1 MVSPRLLLSV
11 LLLAA
16 AVSGCKS
23 EGSKTSS
30 APPEPVVVSA
40 PPPGVLPA
48 PADVAAAPKDAQRSE
63 SGLACV
69 VLREGTGKVHPK
81 IYDTVLMHQVVWSAD
96 GKMHM
101 NTGSRGEAIKFEI
114 TKSVMPGVREA
125 IELMVEGEKRRCWI
139 PGRLAFGEGEPGAM
153 SGSKPLGMLVYEL
166 DLVSLRQAQ
175 GLPEAPPDVAAVPD
189 DAERSESGLAWRVL
203 KEGSGDKKPTLSSL
217 VSMNYTAWTADGEVF
232 TSTAKQGRPRSTAVT
247 GVIPGLREGLQ
258 LMRLGEKRR
267 FWIPPELAYA
277 RQPGRPQGMLVYD
290 VELLVI
296 SP

>member
-1 MVSPRLLLSV
+1 MMISRPLLCC
-11 LLLAA
+11 LLAA
-16 AVSGCKS
+16 GALAGCKS

-30 APPEPVVVSA
+30 APQPVVVS
-40 PPPGVLPA
+40 PPQAGVLPA
-48 PADVAAAPKDAQRSE
+48 PADVTAAPDDAERTE
-63 SGLACV
+63 SGLACI

-101 NTGSRGEAIKFEI
+101 NTGDQGKAVKFDI

-166 DLVSLRQAQ
+166 DLVSVRQAQ

-203 KEGSGDKKPTLSSL
+203 KQGSGDKKPTLNSL
-217 VSMNYTAWTADGEVF
+217 VSMYYTAWTSDGQVF
-232 TSTAKQGRPRSTAVT
+232 TSTAKRGKPRSTAVT

-258 LMRLGEKRR
+258 LMQIGEKRR

-277 RQPGRPQGMLVYD
+277 RQPGRPQGLLVYD
-290 VELLVI
+290 VELVAI

>member
-1 MVSPRLLLSV
+1 MAISRLLVSG
-11 LLLAA
+11 LLLAV
-16 AVSGCKS
+16 AVCGCKS
-23 EGSKTSS
+23 EGSKTPGAPPKPVVAS
-30 APPEPVVVSA
+30 APPA
-40 PPPGVLPA
+40 GVRPA
-48 PADVAAAPKDAQRSE
+48 PADIAAAPADAQRSD
-63 SGLACV
+63 SGLACI

-101 NTGSRGEAIKFEI
+101 NTGDRGKPIKFDL

-139 PGRLAFGEGEPGAM
+139 PGRLAFGEGDPGAM
-153 SGSKPLGMLVYEL
+153 SGTKPLGMLVYDL

-203 KEGSGDKKPTLSSL
+203 QEGSGDKKPTLSSL

-258 LMRLGEKRR
+258 LMRVGEKRR

-277 RQPGRPQGMLVYD
+277 RQPGRPQGLLVYD
-290 VELLVI
+290 VELLII

>member
-1 MVSPRLLLSV
+1 MSRSLLIALLLV
-11 LLLAA
+11 V
-16 AVSGCKS
+16 AVSACKS

-30 APPEPVVVSA
+30 APPGPLVVS
-40 PPPGVLPA
+40 PPPAGVLPA
-48 PADVAAAPKDAQRSE
+48 PADVAAAPDGAERSD

-101 NTGSRGEAIKFEI
+101 NTGDQGRSIKFDI

-153 SGSKPLGMLVYEL
+153 SGTKPLGMLVYEL

-175 GLPEAPPDVAAVPD
+175 GLPEAPADVAAIPD

-203 KEGSGDKKPTLSSL
+203 EEGSGDKKPTLNSL
-217 VSMNYTAWTADGEVF
+217 VSMYYTAWTSDGQVF
-232 TSTAKQGRPRSTAVT
+232 TSTAKQGKPRSTAVT

-258 LMRLGEKRR
+258 LMRVGEKRR

-277 RQPGRPQGMLVYD
+277 RQPGRPQGLLVYD